1 MLQTNRQTDR
11 QTDRPFKE
19 VRIKSDTQTDRH
31 TDTKPYFRL
40 RLVTGGNGCLW
51 VVTGAY
57 GCLRMFTSGYGWLRM
72 VTGDSVFKVRP
83 NITNRQTP
91 HCHYI

>member
-1 MLQTNRQTDR
+1 MLQTNR

-31 TDTKPYFRL
+31 TDRKPYFRL
-40 RLVTGGNGCLW
+40 RLVTGGYGCLW

-83 NITNRQTP
+83 NITNRHTP

>member
-40 RLVTGGNGCLW
+40 RLVTGG
-51 VVTGAY
+51 Y